1 MLRQDDWIKA
11 HVVTF
16 AWRQGQEY
24 GGWKSAAM
32 IMSVLANRVKAGWG
46 SWVEVLGSAD
56 KYAAHPY
63 IDKGMPDLWD
73 ESFTNL
79 LHEVDT
85 IYAGTQNYAMSMP
98 PKNLGYTIQ
107 PQGALYWADTRRITT
122 PFFKAKI
129 QYNPEHPI
137 VGSMNTLTLYG

>member
-1 MLRQDDWIKA
+1 MLRQDDFVKA
-11 HVVTF
+11 QVVLF

-46 SWVEVLGSAD
+46 NWIEVYQTIP

-63 IDKGMPDLWD
+63 VETGMPDLWD
-73 ESFTNL
+73 ESFTNI

-98 PKNLGYTIQ
+98 PKNLGYAIP

-122 PFFKAKI
+122 PFFKNKI
-129 QYNPEHPI
+129 QYNLEHPI
-137 VGSMNTLTLYG
+137 IGGMNTLVLYA

>member
-11 HVVTF
+11 HIVTF
-16 AWRQGQEY
+16 AWRQGAEY

-46 SWVEVLGSAD
+46 SWIEVYQSIP

-63 IDKGMPDLWD
+63 IETGMPDLWD

-98 PKNLGYTIQ
+98 PKNLGYQIP
-107 PQGALYWADTRRITT
+107 PQAALYWADTRRITT
-122 PFFKAKI
+122 PFFKSKI
-129 QYNPEHPI
+129 QFNSEHPI
-137 VGSMNTLTLYG
+137 IGNMGTLTLYA